1 MVTVGDRDAVSQ
13 IERTKGDNN
22 MKESKL
28 PKRFWL
34 IIAVAMILVSMIGSN
49 LVQSDGG
56 KVKIH
61 KVNLVVADGAELS
74 PEITIFLSVIR
85 RCTAWQPAQPANAG
99 HEYGGISAPWLYRNL
114 RRRFWAWQFYAKRL
128 RRPIYE
134 LCQYALSAG
143 IRLQQPGSH

>member
-1 MVTVGDRDAVSQ
+1 MLYGDRDAVSQ

-61 KVNLVVADGAELS
+61 KVNLVVADGAELY
-74 PEITIFLSVIR
+74 
-85 RCTAWQPAQPANAG
+85 AQM
-99 HEYGGISAPWLYRNL
+99 
-114 RRRFWAWQFYAKRL
+114 
-128 RRPIYE
+128 
-134 LCQYALSAG
+134 
-143 IRLQQPGSH
+143 

>member
-1 MVTVGDRDAVSQ
+1 
-13 IERTKGDNN
+13 

-61 KVNLVVADGAELS
+61 KVNVHGFL
-74 PEITIFLSVIR
+74 PESDQL
-85 RCTAWQPAQPANAG
+85 
-99 HEYGGISAPWLYRNL
+99 
-114 RRRFWAWQFYAKRL
+114 
-128 RRPIYE
+128 
-134 LCQYALSAG
+134 LSADQFCHQVAG
-143 IRLQQPGSH
+143 DLLIPFSNEIQITFI

>member
-1 MVTVGDRDAVSQ
+1 
-13 IERTKGDNN
+13 

-61 KVNLVVADGAELS
+61 KVNLVVADGAELYAQMYI
-74 PEITIFLSVIR
+74 PEQMRDWAAIMGIEYVHIDKDTTQEKLEQQLVLQDI
-85 RCTAWQPAQPANAG
+85 AWK
-99 HEYGGISAPWLYRNL
+99 L
-114 RRRFWAWQFYAKRL
+114 R
-128 RRPIYE
+128 
-134 LCQYALSAG
+134 
-143 IRLQQPGSH
+143 

>member
-1 MVTVGDRDAVSQ
+1 
-13 IERTKGDNN
+13 

-61 KVNLVVADGAELS
+61 KVNLVVADGAELYAQMYI
-74 PEITIFLSVIR
+74 PEQASADHKLPLVIV
-85 RCTAWQPAQPANAG
+85 Q
-99 HEYGGISAPWLYRNL
+99 HGIQHNL
-114 RRRFWAWQFYAKRL
+114 QM
-128 RRPIYE
+128 
-134 LCQYALSAG
+134 QDMNMV
-143 IRLQQPGSH
+143 

>member
-1 MVTVGDRDAVSQ
+1 
-13 IERTKGDNN
+13 

-61 KVNLVVADGAELS
+61 KVNLVVADGAELY
-74 PEITIFLSVIR
+74 
-85 RCTAWQPAQPANAG
+85 AQMYIP
-99 HEYGGISAPWLYRNL
+99 
-114 RRRFWAWQFYAKRL
+114 AKRL

-143 IRLQQPGSH
+143 IRLQQSGLR